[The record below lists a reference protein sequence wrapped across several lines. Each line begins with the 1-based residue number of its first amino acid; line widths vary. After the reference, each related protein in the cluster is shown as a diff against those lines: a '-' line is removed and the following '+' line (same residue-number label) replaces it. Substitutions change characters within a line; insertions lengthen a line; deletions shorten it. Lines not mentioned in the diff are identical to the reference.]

1 MNNDIKVHDLHDLIN
16 VPQEY
21 YSISIPKLE
30 ITHRIKEALGERNLS
45 VRKLAE
51 KAGMKHPQI
60 IRVTSGE
67 NYNIETL
74 LRILDALDLEIV
86 LQERK
91 TTPTP

>member
-16 VPQEY
+16 VPREY
-21 YSISIPKLE
+21 YSISIPKSE

-45 VRKLAE
+45 VRKLAD
-51 KAGMKHPQI
+51 KVGMKHPQI

-86 LQERK
+86 LQKREA
-91 TTPTP
+91 TPTT

>member
-1 MNNDIKVHDLHDLIN
+1 MNNNTTVHNLHDLIN
-16 VPQEY
+16 VPPEY

-30 ITHRIKEALGERNLS
+30 ITHGIKEALRERNMS
-45 VRKLAE
+45 VRKLAD
-51 KAGMKHPQI
+51 KVGVKHPQI

-74 LRILDALDLEIV
+74 LRILDVLDLEIV
-86 LQERK
+86 LQKRG